1 MKNEQFST
9 PEKSENS
16 KKTQFC
22 SKSSVLDP
30 IRTEEVK
37 VGQVRSPRGSTRPLK
52 LTCQSDTPIFSIVKG
67 KTMKNHPPLKCW
79 RNFFAQD

>member
-30 IRTEEVK
+30 IRTEEVE

-52 LTCQSDTPIFSIVKG
+52 LTCQSDTPYIFHS
-67 KTMKNHPPLKCW
+67 
-79 RNFFAQD
+79 

>member
-30 IRTEEVK
+30 VRTEQVK
-37 VGQVRSPRGSTRPLK
+37 KGRVRPYKGSRRLLK
-52 LTCQSDTPIFSIVKG
+52 LTCQSHAPYIFYI
-67 KTMKNHPPLKCW
+67 
-79 RNFFAQD
+79 